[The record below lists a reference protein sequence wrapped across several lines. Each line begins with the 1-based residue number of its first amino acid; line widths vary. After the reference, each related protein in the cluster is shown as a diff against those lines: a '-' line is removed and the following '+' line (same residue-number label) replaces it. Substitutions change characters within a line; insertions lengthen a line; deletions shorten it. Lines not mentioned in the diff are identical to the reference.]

1 MPEKILIVDDDVE
14 TLRLVGLMLQR
25 QGYEIAAAGNGSQAI
40 SMAQSESPDLIV
52 LDIMMPDMDGYQVT
66 KQLRS
71 MPETASTPILM
82 FTAKSQVDDKVAG
95 YDAGVDDY
103 LTKPVH
109 PAELIAHIK
118 ALLSRTRNRPSA
130 VEAPKEKGYLIG
142 VMACRGGMGSSSLAL
157 NLASCLANTQKSPAI
172 AVELRPGQGTW
183 GPELGFNNA
192 EGLNNLLQRKPNE
205 INVQLIEQSLV
216 TTNFG
221 VRLLLASAGFT
232 SLDYSTYADKLT
244 AIIAAISQL
253 KMPAV
258 FDIGISFLPGFD
270 KICRK
275 MDEMIILTEP
285 QMITVKRTKNFL
297 DQLNT
302 SNITGG
308 KTIDLVLFNR
318 VRADVQMSSSQ
329 VTEELDGMPVSVM
342 IPPAP
347 ELANQAAQKHLPMF
361 NLQPEGLV
369 AQQYLRLTEIIR
381 DHIPS

>member
-1 MPEKILIVDDDVE
+1 
-14 TLRLVGLMLQR
+14 
-25 QGYEIAAAGNGSQAI
+25 
-40 SMAQSESPDLIV
+40 
-52 LDIMMPDMDGYQVT
+52 
-66 KQLRS
+66 
-71 MPETASTPILM
+71 M

-118 ALLSRTRNRPSA
+118 ALLTRTRNRPAA
-130 VEAPKEKGYLIG
+130 VETPKEKGYMIG
-142 VMACRGGMGSSSLAL
+142 VMACRGGMGSSSLAI
-157 NLASCLANTQKSPAI
+157 NLASCLSHVQKSPAI

-216 TTNFG
+216 TTGFG

-232 SLDYSTYADKLT
+232 ALDYATYADKLT
-244 AIIAAISQL
+244 AIISAISQL
-253 KMPAV
+253 KIPAV
-258 FDIGISFLPGFD
+258 FDIGTSFLPGFD
-270 KICRK
+270 KVCRK

-285 QMITVKRTKNFL
+285 QLITVKRTKNFL

-318 VRADVQMSSSQ
+318 VRADIQMSSTQ

-369 AQQYLRLTEIIR
+369 AQQYMRLTEIIR